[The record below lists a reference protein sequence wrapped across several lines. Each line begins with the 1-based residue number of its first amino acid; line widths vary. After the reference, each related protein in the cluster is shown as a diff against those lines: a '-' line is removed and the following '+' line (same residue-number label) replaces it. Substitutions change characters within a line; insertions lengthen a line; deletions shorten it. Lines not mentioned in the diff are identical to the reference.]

1 MVINIV
7 ILPRKFYF
15 KEQLGAAKVRA
26 ANEKKSVV
34 FVINFLMLLKV
45 FYFMGKP
52 GTVKLRA
59 SKKNIKFI
67 FKVISFLC

>member
-34 FVINFLMLLKV
+34 FCNQLLDTTK
-45 FYFMGKP
+45 
-52 GTVKLRA
+52 
-59 SKKNIKFI
+59 
-67 FKVISFLC
+67 SFLLHGKTWDSEA